1 MARYRDRSRA
11 QGLMMPINL
20 ENQIVPGTFEHTI
33 DYLVDHEIDLSVFE
47 YRYKND
53 ETGAPAYD
61 PAVLLKVILLGY
73 ARGMTSSRRIARACE
88 ENIIFIALSAD
99 SKPHFTTIADFVSTM
114 SDEIESVF
122 TDVLAVCYSEGL
134 IGKTMFAIDGCK
146 ISANCSKEWSGNK
159 AELRK
164 KAEKL

>member
-1 MARYRDRSRA
+1 MARYKDRSRA
-11 QGLMMPINL
+11 QGMMMPIHL
-20 ENQIVPGTFEHTI
+20 EDQIVPGTFEHTI
-33 DYLVDHEIDLSVFE
+33 DYLVDNEIDLSVFE
-47 YRYKND
+47 HRYNND
-53 ETGAPAYD
+53 DTGAPAYD

-122 TDVLAVCYSEGL
+122 TDVLSICYTEEL

-146 ISANCSKEWSGNK
+146 ISSNCSKEMDG
-159 AELRK
+159 
-164 KAEKL
+164 